1 MFGIGGVELVII
13 LLFAFLIVG
22 PDKLPD
28 VAKTLGQGVA
38 KFRSAQDQMN
48 TVIKEQSE
56 AIKSEVNASRQ
67 EKKAAAPAPKPE
79 PAAPAETAPATE
91 EPATQPAA
99 DPAKPLSFSER
110 KAQYEKERAAQREAE
125 AAAAKEGE

>member
-67 EKKAAAPAPKPE
+67 EKKVAPAPKPE
-79 PAAPAETAPATE
+79 PAAPAAS
-91 EPATQPAA
+91 QPAA
-99 DPAKPLSFSER
+99 AEPAAEATTDSSKPLSFSER